1 MTKIEIDLDTLF
13 APDVEDGEQ
22 VGTVSATD
30 LLRDAVVRAA
40 VDRILNHDL
49 RGEARSK
56 IIEAVNNET
65 TRRVVE
71 MLDEIFAGPIQ
82 RTSAWG
88 EKRGEPTTIKEIVR
102 TKVEEFLTNAARRD
116 TFGGGREPQNLSEVV
131 AEQTRTILTG
141 EFRKEIDEAKKS
153 VSDRVRQEALAAAV
167 KVLNGE
173 RV

>member
-102 TKVEEFLTNAARRD
+102 TKVEEFLTNPGRRD
-116 TFGGGREPQNLSEVV
+116 RSFGTEQNLSEVV
-131 AEQTRTILTG
+131 AEQTRTILTS

-153 VSDRVRQEALAAAV
+153 VSNKVRQEALAAAV